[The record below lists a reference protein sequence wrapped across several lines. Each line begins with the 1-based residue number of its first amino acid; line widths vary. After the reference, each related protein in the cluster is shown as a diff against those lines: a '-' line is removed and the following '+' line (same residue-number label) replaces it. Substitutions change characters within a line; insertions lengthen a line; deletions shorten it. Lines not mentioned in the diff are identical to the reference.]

1 MRARFEDDCAS
12 APSIDVAKAAAMT
25 ATLVLQANDAIHNL
39 PASAVQLRSLM
50 TSHGYPNVQVHEY
63 PGFSRPLLV
72 GIPER
77 IAGAAPRHAE
87 PVSIAL

>member
-1 MRARFEDDCAS
+1 MYRHFSDR
-12 APSIDVAKAAAMT
+12 T
-25 ATLVLQANDAIHNL
+25 ALCPV
-39 PASAVQLRSLM
+39 M